1 MTQARSTL
9 IPPGHAVFVHVTTRC
24 VRRAWLFGY
33 DRLSNRR
40 YDHRCGLIES
50 RVRELAESFAV
61 GVYAFAWM
69 SNHFHLA
76 LAVRP
81 DAVRAWSDDEV
92 VDRWQR
98 IYRSKCERANAERR
112 AQMLADP
119 LRMLQIRERL
129 ASLSWF
135 MKCLNEHVSRIA
147 NQEDQAHGHFWEAR
161 FKSQVLLDER
171 ALLAAM
177 AYVDLNP
184 IRAGIA
190 CNLMGSRNTSIRR
203 RCKAVRGNPE
213 LAGALVRPIWGVA
226 ATTMP
231 PVTVGEYIELVD
243 DTGRQVRK
251 DKRGAIPA
259 GEPKALK
266 KLGLS
271 PDHWT
276 RQVKGVGSG
285 FWRVVGAA
293 EAIEE
298 KAVAM
303 QQQFLRGIGFA
314 RALATG

>member
-1 MTQARSTL
+1 
-9 IPPGHAVFVHVTTRC
+9 
-24 VRRAWLFGY
+24 
-33 DRLSNRR
+33 
-40 YDHRCGLIES
+40 
-50 RVRELAESFAV
+50 
-61 GVYAFAWM
+61 
-69 SNHFHLA
+69 
-76 LAVRP
+76 
-81 DAVRAWSDDEV
+81 
-92 VDRWQR
+92 
-98 IYRSKCERANAERR
+98 
-112 AQMLADP
+112 
-119 LRMLQIRERL
+119 
-129 ASLSWF
+129 
-135 MKCLNEHVSRIA
+135 
-147 NQEDQAHGHFWEAR
+147 
-161 FKSQVLLDER
+161 
-171 ALLAAM
+171 M

-190 CNLMGSRNTSIRR
+190 RNLMGSRNTSIRQ

-213 LAGALVRPIWGVA
+213 LAGELVRPIWGVA

-259 GEPKALK
+259 DEPKALQ

-298 KAVAM
+298 RAVAM
-303 QQQFLRGIGFA
+303 QQQSLRGIGFA